1 MKFIQRLFVIAAL
14 LPMLAVTADA
24 RQVTGIAAKVNGS
37 VITINEVN
45 YHLTPYR
52 QQLDAAMPR
61 KGTQYN
67 QLLSKARGEILENLI
82 ERELILSEFKHSIKG
97 SIPAHA
103 IDSEIDRQVRELYNN
118 SRREF
123 NKSLKEA
130 GVTPSQHRKETE
142 KKLIVQA
149 MRAQQFKN
157 AVPPLPSEVQAE
169 YNRHKLKMRDQSGDA
184 MDYHKIYILKND
196 PSNALVTPK
205 VQLELAESIV
215 DRLKKGEDFATLAK
229 EYSADSYAEDGGKI
243 VNQKRTDLSP
253 AFASILMETPEGK
266 VLGPLEDGRGF
277 TIVRVDKKRYGPV
290 PPLSKVR
297 KVIESRVRARKNK
310 AKHDRWMKRLRSNAM
325 IQKKI

>member
-1 MKFIQRLFVIAAL
+1 MKAIHRILAIAVAL
-14 LPMLAVTADA
+14 PTLAITAEA
-24 RQVTGIAAKVNGS
+24 RQVTGIAAKVNGA

-61 KGTQYN
+61 KGAQYDK
-67 QLLSKARGEILENLI
+67 LIDKAQDDILESLI
-82 ERELILSEFKHSIKG
+82 ERELILSEFRHAIKG
-97 SIPAHA
+97 TIPAHA

-118 SRREF
+118 SRSEF

-130 GVTPSQHRKETE
+130 GVTTSQHRKETE

-149 MRAQQFKN
+149 MRAKQFSN
-157 AVPPLPSEVQAE
+157 AVPPLPGEVQAE
-169 YNRHKLKMRDQSGDA
+169 YNKHKLKMRDQSGDS

-196 PSNALVTPK
+196 PTNALVTPK

-215 DRLKKGEDFATLAK
+215 AKLKKGEDFATLAK
-229 EYSADSYAEDGGKI
+229 EHSADSYAEEGGK
-243 VNQKRTDLSP
+243 VVKQKRTDLSP
-253 AFASILMETPEGK
+253 AFAAILMETPEGK

-277 TIVRVDKKRYGPV
+277 TIVRVDKKHYGPV

-297 KVIESRVRARKNK
+297 KAIESRVRARKNK